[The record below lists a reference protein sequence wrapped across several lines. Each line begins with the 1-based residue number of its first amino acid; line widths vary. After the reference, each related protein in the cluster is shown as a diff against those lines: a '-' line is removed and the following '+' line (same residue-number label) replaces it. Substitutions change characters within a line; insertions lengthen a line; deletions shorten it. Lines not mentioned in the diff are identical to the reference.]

1 MASGC
6 SMGSTCRGPRAQ
18 DCLREPTRTRTHG
31 ASSSP
36 ANAIVVPAML
46 ADEELLRDELC
57 AESSLRRASEGNE
70 LRSTS
75 PILPRLSNGAELLRK
90 AFHLNTGRSSQ
101 QVASRS
107 SAPDETFAGSEVDP
121 RSLV

>member
-1 MASGC
+1 MRSFCETSYAPSPPSG
-6 SMGSTCRGPRAQ
+6 A
-18 DCLREPTRTRTHG
+18 
-31 ASSSP
+31 
-36 ANAIVVPAML
+36 
-46 ADEELLRDELC
+46 
-57 AESSLRRASEGNE
+57 ASEGNE